1 MISEAIVTYSNASD
15 MLIYGAMA
23 AYAVALVA
31 FSIDLARLADR
42 SSGNNR
48 KLAGVG
54 QAVTWA
60 GFLMHAV
67 AVLLRGLAV
76 SRMPWANMYEFA
88 ITATLIAVAVYL
100 GVQVLRDMRVLGA
113 PVTGIVLLIL
123 GAAVTLFYVDPR
135 DLVPALQNYWLII
148 HVSIATISVGV
159 LTVAFLISVLQLI
172 VDKHGRA
179 RESAEKG
186 AASTRGADAISAE
199 AASAA
204 SPSAADAA
212 SATSAEAASAATLAS
227 DSTISAEAVSATATT
242 GVETVSSAQAG
253 TDAAPAK
260 GKRAWQRIL
269 KHVGTPQQ
277 LEGAAFRLN
286 AIGFVLWTFTLIAG
300 AIWAEE
306 AWGRFWGWDPKE
318 VWTFIIWVVYAAY
331 LHARATRGW
340 AGARAAWFAIVGYA
354 CIIFNYTIVNLFF
367 NSIHAYSGIG

>member
-1 MISEAIVTYSNASD
+1 MISEAIVAYSNTSD
-15 MLIYGAMA
+15 ILIYGAMA
-23 AYAVALVA
+23 AYTVALLA
-31 FSIDLARLADR
+31 FSIDLARLTDR
-42 SSGNNR
+42 SSESGR

-60 GFLMHAV
+60 GFVMHLGAV
-67 AVLLRGLAV
+67 VLRGLAV
-76 SRMPWANMYEFA
+76 NRVPWANMYEFA
-88 ITATLIAVAVYL
+88 ITATLVAVAVYL
-100 GVQVLRDMRVLGA
+100 GVQFMRDLRVLGA
-113 PVTGIVLLIL
+113 PVVGIVLLLL

-135 DLVPALQNYWLII
+135 GLPPALQNYWLII

-159 LTVAFLISVLQLI
+159 LTVAFLISVLQL
-172 VDKHGRA
+172 VLDKQRKKTDS
-179 RESAEKG
+179 SAAKTPAKV
-186 AASTRGADAISAE
+186 AASQGAGATSFAPTSTIA
-199 AASAA
+199 
-204 SPSAADAA
+204 PA
-212 SATSAEAASAATLAS
+212 SATPAAAAGQSEKTPR
-227 DSTISAEAVSATATT
+227 
-242 GVETVSSAQAG
+242 GW
-253 TDAAPAK
+253 
-260 GKRAWQRIL
+260 RRIL
-269 KHVGTPQQ
+269 DHVGTPQQ

-340 AGARAAWFAIVGYA
+340 AGARAAWFAIAGYA

>member
-23 AYAVALVA
+23 AYAVALIA

-54 QAVTWA
+54 QAVTWV
-60 GFLMHAV
+60 GFLMHGV

-76 SRMPWANMYEFA
+76 SRVPWANMYEFA

-100 GVQVLRDMRVLGA
+100 GLQVLRDMRVLGA

-172 VDKHGRA
+172 VDKHDRVRA
-179 RESAEKG
+179 AEDKG
-186 AASTRGADAISAE
+186 AASTQG
-199 AASAA
+199 ASAA
-204 SPSAADAA
+204 ATDA
-212 SATSAEAASAATLAS
+212 SSAATLAS
-227 DSTISAEAVSATATT
+227 DSTVSAEAVSATATT
-242 GVETVSSAQAG
+242 GVETISSAQAG

-260 GKRAWQRIL
+260 GKRTWQRIL

-340 AGARAAWFAIVGYA
+340 AGARAAWFAIIGYA
-354 CIIFNYTIVNLFF
+354 CIIFNYTIVNVFF

>member
-1 MISEAIVTYSNASD
+1 MNPEAIVAYSNTSD
-15 MLIYGAMA
+15 ILIYGAMA
-23 AYAVALVA
+23 AYAVALLA
-31 FSIDLARLADR
+31 FSIDLARLTDH
-42 SSGNNR
+42 STSGSR

-60 GFLMHAV
+60 GFLMHVGAV
-67 AVLLRGLAV
+67 VLRGLAV
-76 SRMPWANMYEFA
+76 NRVPWANMYEFA
-88 ITATLIAVAVYL
+88 ITATMIAVAVYL
-100 GVQVLRDMRVLGA
+100 GAQYMRDMRVLGA
-113 PVTGIVLLIL
+113 PVVGIVLLIL

-135 DLVPALQNYWLII
+135 GLPPALQNYWLII

-159 LTVAFLISVLQLI
+159 LTVAFLISVLQLV
-172 VDKHGRA
+172 VDRRDRLEAAAQSVKTPA
-179 RESAEKG
+179 TVG
-186 AASTRGADAISAE
+186 ASSGATVAPASTVE
-199 AASAA
+199 M
-204 SPSAADAA
+204 PS
-212 SATSAEAASAATLAS
+212 S
-227 DSTISAEAVSATATT
+227 DEP
-242 GVETVSSAQAG
+242 ET
-253 TDAAPAK
+253 K
-260 GKRAWQRIL
+260 KRAWSRIL
-269 KHVGTPQQ
+269 DHVGTPRQ

-286 AIGFVLWTFTLIAG
+286 AIGFVLWTFTLVAG

>member
-1 MISEAIVTYSNASD
+1 MNSEAIVAYSNTSD
-15 MLIYGAMA
+15 ILIYGAMA
-23 AYAVALVA
+23 AYAVALIA
-31 FSIDLARLADR
+31 FSIDLARLTDH
-42 SSGNNR
+42 STSGSR

-60 GFLMHAV
+60 GFLMHVV
-67 AVLLRGLAV
+67 AVVLRGLAV
-76 SRMPWANMYEFA
+76 NRVPWANMYEFA
-88 ITATLIAVAVYL
+88 ITATVIAVGVYL
-100 GVQVLRDMRVLGA
+100 GVQYMRDMRVLGA
-113 PVTGIVLLIL
+113 PVVGIVLLIL

-135 DLVPALQNYWLII
+135 GLPPALQNYWLII

-172 VDKHGRA
+172 VDRHNRLTAAAQKVEA
-179 RESAEKG
+179 PATVG
-186 AASTRGADAISAE
+186 ASSGATVAPASTVDVSG
-199 AASAA
+199 
-204 SPSAADAA
+204 
-212 SATSAEAASAATLAS
+212 S
-227 DSTISAEAVSATATT
+227 DEP
-242 GVETVSSAQAG
+242 
-253 TDAAPAK
+253 APK
-260 GKRAWQRIL
+260 KRVWGRIL
-269 KHVGTPQQ
+269 DHVGTPRQ

-286 AIGFVLWTFTLIAG
+286 AIGFVLWTFTLVAG

>member
-172 VDKHGRA
+172 VDKHDRVRA
-179 RESAEKG
+179 AEDKG
-186 AASTRGADAISAE
+186 AASAQGAAASVE

-204 SPSAADAA
+204 PADAA
-212 SATSAEAASAATLAS
+212 GAASTKSASAATLAS
-227 DSTISAEAVSATATT
+227 DSTVSAEAVSATATT
-242 GVETVSSAQAG
+242 GVETISSAQAG

-260 GKRAWQRIL
+260 GKRTWQRIL

-286 AIGFVLWTFTLIAG
+286 AIGFVLWTFTLIPG
-300 AIWAEE
+300 AIWTEA

>member
-76 SRMPWANMYEFA
+76 SRVPWANMYEFA

-186 AASTRGADAISAE
+186 
-199 AASAA
+199 
-204 SPSAADAA
+204 
-212 SATSAEAASAATLAS
+212 ATSAEAASAATLAS